1 MADAFLKMPGTLDAA
16 EKFGKAV
23 LEIAGD
29 LGSSA
34 HPTILRLGDTSL
46 SLKFKSPT
54 LSSRFG
60 PALAH
65 LASGDLAPTF
75 HATVWEPVQADKPLP
90 PFPWPRD
97 IYRGCGEM
105 PGYSEGRIYIHFDVP
120 MQALTVVDVAAGHA
134 CYVNRAPEALPEYEC
149 AGPLRWLFHSIA
161 VNRGG
166 ALVHAGAVAHGESA
180 ALITGP
186 RGAGKST
193 TVLSCVAAGLSY
205 LGDDRCLVQNDS
217 SPQVFSVYSSAKV
230 LASEIDRFP
239 IPGLQNAAFQIQSP
253 AEPKIV
259 VQVDRIA
266 PHRMARRA
274 NIACVICPVVTGA
287 ERSRLLRIPTAEAV
301 RLLLAEI
308 VGHSPVTAG
317 RSLSNLI
324 EICRQ
329 RPAYRLEA
337 GTNLREVADVVA
349 RTIEQA

>member
-1 MADAFLKMPGTLDAA
+1 MAGTLDVA

-23 LEIAGD
+23 LEIADD
-29 LGSSA
+29 LGASA
-34 HPTILRLGDTSL
+34 HPTNLRFGDTSL
-46 SLKFKSPT
+46 CLKYRSPT

-60 PALAH
+60 SALGHLTSNDAVPALC
-65 LASGDLAPTF
+65 
-75 HATVWEPVQADKPLP
+75 ATVWEPAPADTPLP
-90 PFPWPRD
+90 PFPWPQD

-105 PGYSEGRIYIHFDVP
+105 PGYSEGRVYIHFDVA
-120 MQALTVVDVAAGHA
+120 MRALTVVDIATGRA

-149 AGPLRWLFHSIA
+149 AGPLRWLFHCIA

-180 ALITGP
+180 AIVTGP

-205 LGDDRCLVQNDS
+205 LGDDRCLVQNNAG
-217 SPQVFSVYSSAKV
+217 PWVFSVYSSAKV

-239 IPGLQNAAFQIQSP
+239 IPGLQDAAFQVQSP
-253 AEPKIV
+253 VEPKIV
-259 VQVDRIA
+259 VQIDRIA
-266 PHRMARRA
+266 PHQMANKAR
-274 NIACVICPVVTGA
+274 IACIICPVVTGA
-287 ERSRLLRIPTAEAV
+287 PRSRLVRMPTAEAI

-308 VGHSPVTAG
+308 VGYSPVTAR

-324 EICRQ
+324 AICRQ

-349 RTIEQA
+349 HAIERA